1 MLAKALSTLI
11 SDVRRM
17 DAARFDPHRHASA
30 VKFEFDWMK
39 VIIFEND
46 LVSRDELVN
55 CLTDQGSEVFI
66 CREPA
71 ELSSSLE
78 VNPTS
83 IVFLNV
89 DVPEGLTACSQMT
102 RKDGQRPGWVVG
114 LASSIAAAAAALEA
128 GANDVLWKPVDRNA
142 ARLRLVMAEQRLPQA
157 SRRTE
162 NEAAQNYRLTTR
174 ASQQAAVAAIGQCAL
189 VGLDVPAL
197 MTQVVSFLGNTL
209 EVESCAIFEYMADT
223 RELAFRDGFGFGEE
237 SRAGARRLVVEGTP
251 ESRALDD
258 DPVIIQ
264 EWSTETRFKFPETLK
279 NEGVRSSVFLVIA
292 GPERPFGLLVAHS
305 RRPGAVTE
313 DDLHFVQA
321 IATILSLTVERRRS
335 EAAIQ
340 RLAAFAR
347 CNPNPV
353 VELAAD
359 GELTYANE
367 AALDLAE
374 QMENKPV
381 LALLPAGS
389 TEIVQ
394 RCLAAGENAVGHS
407 LEIARRTFLWSF
419 FPIPDREVVHCY
431 GEEVTGKLNLEQ
443 QLRQL
448 QKMECVGQLAAGLA
462 HDYNNVL
469 TIIQGHGDI
478 LLADKTLAPKKVM
491 SLQKILGAVDKASS
505 LTRQLLTFSRRQI
518 VQTVPLDL
526 NDCLATVMKMLDRVI
541 SENIELTFTPSQGL
555 PAVMGDSGMLDQV
568 LMNLAVNARDAMHQG
583 GRLVVTTSLVEVDD
597 AHVQRRSQARAGRF
611 VCLSVTDTGSGMDA
625 ETLAHIFEPFFT
637 TKGKGKGTGLGLAT
651 VYGIVQQHQGWIEVI
666 SKPGEGTTF
675 LIFLPCSDQ
684 PAPAAVGKSQM
695 IEVQGGT
702 ETVLLV
708 EDEPSL
714 RELGRM
720 ILQNLGYVII
730 EAASGAEALKVWTQA
745 RDRVDLLLTD
755 LVMPEGVSG
764 LELGRQLA
772 DEKPDLK
779 IIYVSGYSSEVNGK
793 EEVQQQICFLQKPY
807 AAQALARIV
816 REVLDG
822 SPPNAGV
829 GKNS

>member
-1 MLAKALSTLI
+1 M
-11 SDVRRM
+11 
-17 DAARFDPHRHASA
+17 
-30 VKFEFDWMK
+30 
-39 VIIFEND
+39 
-46 LVSRDELVN
+46 
-55 CLTDQGSEVFI
+55 
-66 CREPA
+66 
-71 ELSSSLE
+71 
-78 VNPTS
+78 
-83 IVFLNV
+83 NV
-89 DVPEGLTACSQMT
+89 DIPEGLTACSQLT
-102 RKDGQRPGWVVG
+102 RQDGQRPGWLVG
-114 LASSIAAAAAALEA
+114 LASSIEAAAAALEA
-128 GANDVLWKPVDRNA
+128 GANDVLWKPVNRNA
-142 ARLRLVMAEQRLPQA
+142 ASLRLAVAEQRLPQA

-162 NEAAQNYRLTTR
+162 DEAVRNYRLTTR

-189 VGLDVPAL
+189 VGLDVPGL

-209 EVESCAIFEYMADT
+209 EVERCAIFEYMADT
-223 RELAFRDGFGFGEE
+223 RELAFLDGFGFGQEI
-237 SRAGARRLVVEGTP
+237 RAGVRHLVVEGTP
-251 ESRALDD
+251 ESRALKD

-279 NEGVRSSVFLVIA
+279 SEGVRSSVFLVIA

-321 IATILSLTVERRRS
+321 ISTILSLTIERRRS

-381 LALLPAGS
+381 LALLPADS
-389 TEIVQ
+389 TKIVHQ
-394 RCLAAGENAVGHS
+394 CLAAGENAVGHS

-469 TIIQGHGDI
+469 TIIRGHGDI
-478 LLADKTLAPKKVM
+478 LLTDTTLAPKKVM
-491 SLQKILGAVDKASS
+491 SLQKILGAVDKTSG

-526 NDCLATVMKMLDRVI
+526 NECLATVMKMLDRVI
-541 SENIELTFTPSQGL
+541 SENIELTFMPSQRL

-568 LMNLAVNARDAMHQG
+568 LMTLAVNARDAMAQG

-597 AHVQRRSQARAGRF
+597 AHAQRCSQARAGQF

-666 SKPGEGTTF
+666 SKLGEGTTF

-684 PAPAAVGKSQM
+684 PAPAAAGESQLV
-695 IEVQGGT
+695 EVQGGT

-730 EAASGAEALKVWTQA
+730 EASSGAEALKVWTQA

-764 LELGRQLA
+764 LQLGRRLA
-772 DEKPDLK
+772 ADKPGLK

-793 EEVQQQICFLQKPY
+793 EDVQQQICFLQKPY
-807 AAQALARIV
+807 AAQSLARIV

-822 SPPNAGV
+822 AAPNAGAR
-829 GKNS
+829 KNS